1 MAKIGFNDAFDSKFL
16 ADLEKLVK
24 LFKALGIEARDLN
37 QALKSAKTFEEY
49 KKNVKGA
56 AEATNKLTKSEK
68 KLLSVNERL
77 KFAQSAAGQQ
87 YAKTTEEIRRQNK
100 ANREATKSQLAAT
113 KSTNRFGSAIKSFLF
128 KANFLANVMSN
139 IASTV
144 FRAFTRAVRQG
155 IDVIKNFDKSS
166 ARLAAVLGKTR
177 KEISKLTKE
186 AKQLGSV
193 TQFTATE
200 VTGLQIELAKL
211 GFVAAEI
218 SAATPGILSFA
229 TATGAD
235 LAAAAKTAGAAVR
248 VFGLNASETED
259 AVATLAV
266 ATTKSGLTFEAFD
279 TILSTVGPV
288 AKAYGFTLEDVVALT
303 GELATAGFEANKAA
317 TATRNILLNLADTNG
332 ALAKSLGGSVDN
344 FDDLIDGLVTLE
356 AQGVP
361 LGKMLELT
369 DKRSVAA
376 FSRFLEG
383 AESARKLRDGI
394 TGVTK
399 ELQTMVDVQLDT
411 LAGDIDLLKS
421 AWEGFILSLSSDG
434 GVLRAA
440 VQLLTNAVLQAQNLD
455 LAVRKFHKQNA
466 EQLTRSVALLES
478 LTNKQGTEFSKIT
491 EAHADATSR
500 QLIASREG
508 IIFHLS
514 EIRKI
519 NLKEANALFD
529 ELLRQRKEQEAEELQ
544 ALIEKSDR
552 LREEEEKSDRKRA
565 NTTVEV
571 FEDVSEKLKQLQE
584 DEAEGLGEID
594 EAYDDH
600 WGAIREQS
608 EGAFEALEALENARF
623 DNTME
628 NLAEERE
635 EQDKQRQ
642 LEIDTAQDIA
652 DHKVAIANELF
663 NFTSVLFDRQ
673 LQKAEENAAKELA
686 NENLTA
692 EQRKQIE
699 KDLAEEKAKIQKKAA
714 IVDKAQAL
722 FNIAIDTAAG
732 IIKYASNPLTAPL
745 IPFIIGLGLAQAAVV
760 AATPIP
766 QFYKGTDSAPG
777 GGAIVGEKGSELMV
791 GPDGSIG
798 LTPDTATLMDIQKGT
813 KIYPSDVTQELLGY
827 TNILNGLGGKRD
839 ERMIMAVMNEMKH
852 SNEKLRH
859 EIKNKPVASSTQTAA
874 GIFTSIYKGNT
885 TIKRLEK
892 YFK

>member
-1 MAKIGFNDAFDSKFL
+1 MAKISFNQAFEENFER
-16 ADLEKLVK
+16 DLQRLVK
-24 LFKALGIEARDLN
+24 LFKELGVEARDLN
-37 QALKSAKTFEEY
+37 QALKSAKTFEDY

-56 AEATNKLTKSEK
+56 ADATDNLTKSEK
-68 KLLSVNERL
+68 KLLSATERL
-77 KFAQSAAGQQ
+77 KFAQSASGQE
-87 YAKTTEEIRRQNK
+87 YAKTTEEIRRQNAENK
-100 ANREATKSQLAAT
+100 KFAKSQLAAT
-113 KSTNRFGSAIKSFLF
+113 KSTNRFGTAIKSFLF

-139 IASTV
+139 LASTV
-144 FRAFTRAVRQG
+144 LRGFVRAVRQS
-155 IDVIKNFDKSS
+155 IDIIKNFDKSS

-193 TQFTATE
+193 TQFTASQ
-200 VTGLQIELAKL
+200 VSGLQIELAKL
-211 GFVAAEI
+211 GFTAEEI

-248 VFGLNASETED
+248 VFGLNASETEA

-344 FDDLIDGLVTLE
+344 FDDLIDGLIQLE

-361 LGKMLELT
+361 LGKMLDLT

-383 AESARKLRDGI
+383 AESARKLRDSI

-399 ELQTMVDVQLDT
+399 ELQTMVDIQLDT
-411 LAGDIDLLKS
+411 LAGDLDLLKS
-421 AWEGFILSLSSDG
+421 AWEGFIFSLSSG
-434 GVLRAA
+434 GGLLRQA

-466 EQLTRSVALLES
+466 EQITRSIDLLES
-478 LTNKQGTEFSKIT
+478 LTNKQGTEFSRIT
-491 EAHADATSR
+491 EAHADATSQ
-500 QLIASREG
+500 QLMASREG
-508 IIFHLS
+508 IIFHLA

-519 NLKEANALFD
+519 NLKEANALFG
-529 ELLRQRKEQEAEELQ
+529 ELLRQRKEQEAADLQ

-552 LREEEEKSDRKRA
+552 LREEEEKKALLTKKGAENLSA
-565 NTTVEV
+565 Q
-571 FEDVSEKLKQLQE
+571 LKQIKQDEVDGFVEADQE
-584 DEAEGLGEID
+584 AVELEIK
-594 EAYDDH
+594 ARDDVVS
-600 WGAIREQS
+600 AT
-608 EGAFEALEALENARF
+608 EGAFDKLEAAVNEEF
-623 DNTME
+623 DAEME
-628 NLAEERE
+628 VIGKKRDAYNEYYDFLVERAQQSKNDIQVAIGNE
-635 EQDKQRQ
+635 GFNILSALLDRREAAIDKQ
-642 LEIDTAQDIA
+642 
-652 DHKVAIANELF
+652 
-663 NFTSVLFDRQ
+663 
-673 LQKAEENAAKELA
+673 LA
-686 NENLTA
+686 NEVISEEEA
-692 EQRKQIE
+692 DEKKRKIRRQGALI
-699 KDLAEEKAKIQKKAA
+699 
-714 IVDKAQAL
+714 DKAQSL
-722 FNIAIDTAAG
+722 FNIAINTAVAVTKTVAQLG
-732 IIKYASNPLTAPL
+732 PILAAPL

-798 LTPDTATLMDIQKGT
+798 LTPNTATLMDIQKGT

-874 GIFTSIYKGNT
+874 GIFTSIHKGNT